1 VQQLYDFFTS
11 GIPVG
16 ISLASQLR
24 QDGQSLTTVLHRPQ
38 LAATLGAFT
47 LWWEGAEE
55 LVAPRSPRDKG
66 IENTGDQT

>member
-1 VQQLYDFFTS
+1 MRKLCSNFVT
-11 GIPVG
+11 
-16 ISLASQLR
+16 SQLR

-55 LVAPRSPRDKG
+55 LVAPRSPRHTG
-66 IENTGDQT
+66 IENPNGDQT